1 MHLYAL
7 KYKNTREKIMKKEK
21 PTTKLCKHCKTEIP
35 YDAKVC
41 PQCHKKQGK
50 NKIVTAAIVLMV
62 LGAIGSATGNSKPA
76 SDTSTTTE
84 ASDHSFLLDYELQ
97 TADVKNGTG
106 DTVIGKY
113 AYISI
118 PSEKLDEITGEDLK
132 AFSDANVA
140 DASYNCV
147 SIITDSGEGIC
158 FTGSIPYIAT
168 RGTLDTDGSLL
179 ETHGTWLLSGDEYS
193 YEEASAEE
201 TDATEE
207 TDAVVADPSVP
218 TEYVSALNKAMTYSS
233 LMHMSKVG
241 IYNQLTS
248 EYGEKFS
255 AEAAQYAVDN
265 MTADWNANAL
275 AKAQEYSDM
284 NMSKAGIYDQL
295 ISEYGENFTA
305 EEAQY
310 AVDNMTADWNANALA
325 KAKTYQET
333 MNMSPEAIRDQLT
346 SEYGE
351 KFTAEEADYAVSNLQ

>member
-1 MHLYAL
+1 
-7 KYKNTREKIMKKEK
+7 MKKEK

-35 YDAKVC
+35 YDAKIC
-41 PQCHKKQGK
+41 PQCRKKQGG
-50 NKIVTAAIVLMV
+50 NKIVTAAIVLV
-62 LGAIGSATGNSKPA
+62 ALGAIASATGTSKPA
-76 SDTSTTTE
+76 STVTSTTVASTSETE
-84 ASDHSFLLDYELQ
+84 AVAE
-97 TADVKNGTG
+97 TT
-106 DTVIGKY
+106 TVEE
-113 AYISI
+113 S
-118 PSEKLDEITGEDLK
+118 S
-132 AFSDANVA
+132 VA
-140 DASYNCV
+140 
-147 SIITDSGEGIC
+147 
-158 FTGSIPYIAT
+158 
-168 RGTLDTDGSLL
+168 
-179 ETHGTWLLSGDEYS
+179 ET
-193 YEEASAEE
+193 E
-201 TDATEE
+201 TSS
-207 TDAVVADPSVP
+207 VVADPSVP
-218 TEYVSALNKAMTYSS
+218 TEYTSALNKAMTYSS

-275 AKAQEYSDM
+275 AKAQNYSDM